1 MRKALEL
8 FVAMITMFLI
18 VLAVLF
24 VVIGGPILACA
35 GVWWVICA
43 LSHGAFSW
51 EIPIFIGLFASM
63 GIMMSAN

>member
-8 FVAMITMFLI
+8 FVAMITMFVI
-18 VLAVLF
+18 VAAVLF
-24 VVIGGPILACA
+24 VIVGGPILACA

-51 EIPIFIGLFASM
+51 EIPIFVGLFVALAV
-63 GIMMSAN
+63 MMSSN